1 MFKNEMQLIDGK
13 RYIVLE
19 CQFGRE
25 WNVALE
31 SRETVTNGEALEIC
45 QFWIKY
51 RGLKPEQLKVI
62 EVPDIIKKK
71 R

>member
-25 WNVALE
+25 WNVARE
-31 SRETVTNGEALEIC
+31 SCKTVTNGEALEIC

-51 RGLKPEQLKVI
+51 KGLKPEQLKVI
-62 EVPDIIKKK
+62 EVPDIIKEK

>member
-1 MFKNEMQLIDGK
+1 MQLIDGK

-19 CQFGRE
+19 CQFWRE
-25 WNVALE
+25 WNVAHE

-51 RGLKPEQLKVI
+51 KGLKPEQLKVI
-62 EVPDIIKKK
+62 EVPDIIKEK